1 MSFKNVDETKKD
13 NVIFTDWNRSWP
25 SYGVLVSVPARL
37 HTKSSV
43 HTVQIQSTVVVAYVC
58 VKLTQAVGGKQFH
71 IIFRYFHV
79 PAHSKLSDGMRR

>member
-1 MSFKNVDETKKD
+1 MDETKKD

-43 HTVQIQSTVVVAYVC
+43 VVTVVVAYVGQIDSRC
-58 VKLTQAVGGKQFH
+58 GCKAVPYNFQIWGK
-71 IIFRYFHV
+71 V
-79 PAHSKLSDGMRR
+79 